1 MPRFRY
7 RAYGTD
13 GSFAEGTIEAASVDA
28 ATCAMTSRQACCVR

>member
-13 GSFAEGTIEAASVDA
+13 GSFAEGTIEAASAAAADA
-28 ATCAMTSRQACCVR
+28 ALWAQGL